1 MKYLKGLVKTY
12 AKRYPRCTK
21 VETAAF
27 KQVDVRAITASE
39 LTIRWDKENHYLG
52 SGIRNGDELFKCSSL
67 DELILV
73 WRDGRFRKVQPED
86 KIFVDKDLMTVL
98 RYNQEKD
105 RETREFTCVYEE
117 GGYGF
122 SYIKR
127 FRFGGLIRNKD
138 YRLAPEKPKSK
149 VIFFQEGCP
158 DTLYVKFK
166 PAKNQKIHQQYFL
179 PKEQTKRINPATGKP
194 EDQDVVLIRSASA
207 RGKQLTT
214 KPIARIASAKG
225 SWWDDRE
232 PPSKGVL
239 D

>member
-1 MKYLKGLVKTY
+1 M
-12 AKRYPRCTK
+12 
-21 VETAAF
+21 
-27 KQVDVRAITASE
+27 
-39 LTIRWDKENHYLG
+39 
-52 SGIRNGDELFKCSSL
+52 
-67 DELILV
+67 
-73 WRDGRFRKVQPED
+73 
-86 KIFVDKDLMTVL
+86 
-98 RYNQEKD
+98 
-105 RETREFTCVYEE
+105 
-117 GGYGF
+117 
-122 SYIKR
+122 
-127 FRFGGLIRNKD
+127 
-138 YRLAPEKPKSK
+138 
-149 VIFFQEGCP
+149 IFFQEGCP